1 MIFKAFYPVTVQRIL
16 LVDDDP
22 TWRYAAAKA
31 LIGAGYEVVSASDY
45 MAALDLVGATPPIDI
60 LVTDIVMPKG
70 MNGFALARMARLRQ
84 RDLKVIYMTGYD
96 VPTHEAVG
104 KVIRKPIDPTHLI
117 DEVRAAL
124 AA

>member
-1 MIFKAFYPVTVQRIL
+1 MPQKIL

-31 LIGAGYEVVSASDY
+31 LVGEGYEVVSASDY
-45 MAALDLVGATPPIDI
+45 MGALDLVGSEPPVDI

-70 MNGFALARMARLRQ
+70 MNGFALARMARLRR
-84 RDLKVIYMTGYD
+84 RDIKVLYMTGYD

-104 KVIRKPIDPTHLI
+104 KVIRKPIDPNDLI
-117 DEVRAAL
+117 AEVRSCL

>member
-1 MIFKAFYPVTVQRIL
+1 MAQRVL

-22 TWRYAAAKA
+22 TWRYMAAKA
-31 LIGAGYEVVSASDY
+31 LVETGYEVVSASEY
-45 MAALDLVGATPPIDI
+45 MSALDLAGAEPPVDI
-60 LVTDIVMPKG
+60 LVTDFVMPKG

-84 RDLKVIYMTGYD
+84 RDLKVVYMTDYD

-117 DEVRAAL
+117 DEVRACL
-124 AA
+124 EQ